1 MTSPTM
7 KTTLDVT
14 VPTLEKE
21 GLPAKLD
28 VLRELSAL
36 TSGKHHTPAELSQLV
51 NTLSLLPERKPEE
64 IRLLLWCHPF
74 WCAGLLTAFAIYWVG
89 RKLGGLI

>member
-1 MTSPTM
+1 M
-7 KTTLDVT
+7 KSSLDVT

-36 TSGKHHTPAELSQLV
+36 TAGKHYAPAELTQLV
-51 NTLSLLPERKPEE
+51 NSLSLLPERKPDEL
-64 IRLLLWCHPF
+64 RLRLWCHPF
-74 WCAGLLTAFAIYWVG
+74 WCAGLLIAFVAYWVG